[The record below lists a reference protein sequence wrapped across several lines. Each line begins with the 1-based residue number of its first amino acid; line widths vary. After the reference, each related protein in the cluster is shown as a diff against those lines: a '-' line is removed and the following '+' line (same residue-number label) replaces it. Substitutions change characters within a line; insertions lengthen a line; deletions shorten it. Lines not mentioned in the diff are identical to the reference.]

1 MDEANKLGLRSK
13 QHVFSTGRCQGGNP
27 FSRGQIYSLLRNPV
41 YLGLIR
47 HKDKAW
53 PGKHAAILDQAIWD
67 QVQAGLQ
74 NASSRPRGKLGV
86 KDHTGATIKAAPLL
100 GKFRDE
106 TGDILTPTHTLR
118 HGRRLRYYVSNRLIS
133 GGVDPS
139 GWRLPAPGFEKAVA
153 KVISDHLT
161 KLAKRHGVL
170 KTVSIVEVEGIS
182 QKVNELA
189 TGIDSTAGRLLAKTI
204 VSGQISKERVR
215 IKLNAIALSDAL
227 GHPVVN
233 LNLKLLEIDAPFT
246 CRRRGVE
253 VKIIAGD
260 PAPLPD
266 KTLIHALRN
275 AYNWT
280 QMLRIGT
287 PLNAIATTQGF
298 SNSYVA
304 RIIPLAGLSPRIQT
318 SIIDGDQPAELTLET
333 LVQTKLPLDWQAQE
347 RMLGFL

>member
-1 MDEANKLGLRSK
+1 MGLRSK
-13 QHVFSTGRCQGGNP
+13 RHVFSTGRIQGGNP

-47 HKDKAW
+47 HKDKTW
-53 PGKHAAILDQAIWD
+53 PGKHAAILDQDIWD

-74 NASSRPRGKLGV
+74 HASGRPRGKLAV
-86 KDHTGATIKAAPLL
+86 RDHTGATIKAAPLL

-161 KLAKRHGVL
+161 KFAKRHGVL
-170 KTVSIVEVEGIS
+170 RTIAIVEVEGTS
-182 QKVNELA
+182 QKVGDLA
-189 TGIDSTAGRLLAKTI
+189 TRIGSTAGRLLAKII
-204 VSGQISKERVR
+204 VSGQISEERVC
-215 IKLNAIALSDAL
+215 IKLNAITLSDAL
-227 GHPVVN
+227 GHPVAG
-233 LNLKLLEIDAPFT
+233 LSLEFLEIDAPFT
-246 CRRRGVE
+246 CRRHGVE
-253 VKIIAGD
+253 AKVIAGD

-275 AYNWT
+275 AYNWAE
-280 QMLRIGT
+280 MLRSGPPI
-287 PLNAIATTQGF
+287 NAIATTHGF

-318 SIIDGDQPAELTLET
+318 AIMDDDQPAELTLES
-333 LVQTKLPLDWQAQE
+333 LVRAKLPLGWQAQE
-347 RMLGFL
+347 RLFGFI